1 VVNTLTSI
9 QQIDNLDFYV
19 LKMNITYQNKIL
31 LRILLY
37 NRLFDKQM
45 FILNIIYQDEKI
57 GQEMLDAW
65 ENSTFEK

>member
-1 VVNTLTSI
+1 MVNTLTSI

-57 GQEMLDAW
+57 GQKMLDAW
-65 ENSTFEK
+65 KNSTFGK

>member
-1 VVNTLTSI
+1 MVNTLTSI